1 MQWFVPTSR
10 ILAFVAGGILLG
22 WYFGYP
28 LAGATLAL
36 LAVVM
41 FWSYQMSRLQQWLQA
56 PDSPPGDIYG
66 VWGDIVAHIYRR
78 QRVAAMDQKRLQST
92 LDYLLE
98 SFASMRDG
106 VVLVERSGGISW
118 CNEAATR
125 LLGLRYPQDTG
136 QAITNLVRH
145 PDFNQ
150 YVAEQRYAEPLY
162 FATDGEQK
170 LHLQVII
177 TRFGEGDSLL
187 FVRDVTERI
196 RMEQMRR
203 DFVANVSHELRT
215 PLTVISGYLATF
227 LTDPQRL
234 PEHYVKPVKQMA
246 LQAERMETLL
256 KDLLWLS
263 RIESEE
269 RQEKLESINMVALLE
284 ELKDELSGTQPQRCV
299 RLDIQCQ
306 QNIMGDYREIYSAV
320 SNLVQNA
327 LNYSASDTAVVISW
341 LERGDECL
349 LSVIDLGQGIDPVH
363 IPRLTERFYR
373 VDDSRS
379 SATGG
384 TGLGLA
390 IVKHVAASHAVR
402 LNIESTPGKGS
413 TFTLVFPKVDKNFQ
427 AYTQE

>member
-10 ILAFVAGGILLG
+10 IVALVTGGTLLG

-36 LAVVM
+36 LAVVI

-56 PDSPPGDIYG
+56 PDAPPDDIYG
-66 VWGDIVAHIYRR
+66 VWGEIIAHIHRH
-78 QRVAAMDQKRLQST
+78 QRAAAKDQKRLQST
-92 LDYLLE
+92 VDYLLE

-106 VVLVERSGGISW
+106 VVIVERQGGIRW
-118 CNEAATR
+118 CNDVATR

-162 FATDGEQK
+162 IDIDGEQK

-215 PLTVISGYLATF
+215 PLTVISGYLDNF
-227 LTDPQRL
+227 LADSQRL
-234 PEHYVKPVKQMA
+234 PAPYVKPVKQMA
-246 LQAERMETLL
+246 QQAQRMETLL

-263 RIESEE
+263 RIESEG
-269 RQEKLESINMVALLE
+269 RREKLESISMVALLE
-284 ELKDELSGTQPQRCV
+284 ELKDELSATQPQRCV
-299 RLDIQCQ
+299 QLDVQCQ
-306 QNIMGDYREIYSAV
+306 QKISGDYREIYSAV

-327 LNYSASDTAVVISW
+327 LNYSADDKPVVISW
-341 LERGDECL
+341 LEQDDDCL
-349 LSVIDLGQGIDPVH
+349 LSVIDQGQGIDPVH

-390 IVKHVAASHAVR
+390 IVKHVAASHDVR
-402 LNIESTPGKGS
+402 LTIESVLGKGS
-413 TFTLVFPKVDKNFQ
+413 TFSLVFSKVGENSQ

>member
-1 MQWFVPTSR
+1 M
-10 ILAFVAGGILLG
+10 LG

-28 LAGATLAL
+28 LAGATLTL

-136 QAITNLVRH
+136 QAITNLVRD

>member
-1 MQWFVPTSR
+1 M
-10 ILAFVAGGILLG
+10 LG

-28 LAGATLAL
+28 LAGATLTL

-373 VDDSRS
+373 VYDSRS